1 MGFREEC
8 ISLRLRKIPGRE
20 GARLRLSPEDALR
33 HGSREAP
40 GGGRRRQTPQG
51 SRDAGR
57 NERGHST
64 QIPSNRCRHVT
75 QGKQDSLAIP
85 LGKQRQTGF
94 LKTATPFSA
103 LGLAASLR
111 CGDVAVW
118 RLRCLCRWCDQ
129 DRQSHLRFYHALYQ
143 PGVPTGNEWRSQ
155 SRATRGPALRE
166 TGLPLWPEQGVSGG
180 RSGSWGV
187 TATTSPL
194 LSSRRRRA
202 RGGPAGQPR
211 RQETASQEPWEGA
224 GAQAASPPP
233 GAPAGQRPVSGQG
246 RSNELGGRGCTG
258 GHLGRCFLTSVCGDM
273 RRTQTAPRSAGT
285 P

>member
-20 GARLRLSPEDALR
+20 GARLRLSPKDALR

-94 LKTATPFSA
+94 LKTATPFSV

-118 RLRCLCRWCDQ
+118 HLRCLCRWCDQ
-129 DRQSHLRFYHALYQ
+129 DRRSHLRFYHALYQ

-155 SRATRGPALRE
+155 SGATRGPALRE
-166 TGLPLWPEQGVSGG
+166 TGLPLWAEQGVSAGPE
-180 RSGSWGV
+180 RELGSDSDHEPSAQLAAQESQRGPRG
-187 TATTSPL
+187 TASE
-194 LSSRRRRA
+194 A
-202 RGGPAGQPR
+202 GNGQP
-211 RQETASQEPWEGA
+211 GA
-224 GAQAASPPP
+224 
-233 GAPAGQRPVSGQG
+233 
-246 RSNELGGRGCTG
+246 LGGRGG
-258 GHLGRCFLTSVCGDM
+258 AGRLSSARGARGAEAGV
-273 RRTQTAPRSAGT
+273 RAGT
-285 P
+285 KQRAGRAGLHGRPSRPVLPDVGLR